1 MANYATKKDGTKR
14 TTKKRPKPPKLNGR
28 YKALQEGTLSVEDL
42 TDEEI
47 FRGKLMNDNG
57 TFKGRYPDA
66 IPRKFYD
73 AAVQELHRRWQ
84 AKVNAQLDP
93 MLKVLKDLALNPKAS
108 HDAKYKSAVYLI
120 ERAAGKVPE
129 KNEVKLEVSKWEDA
143 IEGILVDTD
152 KEEAS

>member
-1 MANYATKKDGTKR
+1 MTRMYEGKRGPRKTKPHS
-14 TTKKRPKPPKLNGR
+14 RPSRVSPR
-28 YKALQEGTLSVEDL
+28 MKALMDGEISVEDL
-42 TDEEI
+42 DYEELQMGQV
-47 FRGKLMNDNG
+47 RNVKGN
-57 TFKGRYPDA
+57 FKGRPTDMV
-66 IPRKFYD
+66 PRKFYE
-73 AAVQELHRRWQ
+73 ALVQELHRRWQ
-84 AKVNAQLDP
+84 AKLNEDIEP
-93 MLKVLKDLALNPKAS
+93 MRQVLRDLATNPKAS